1 MEICIHLIVIYLM
14 YKNIIMINLKKEP
27 VYNVYKFK
35 DGDALASKKSI
46 KFFKEELEAKLVASN
61 LSFDEACMI
70 ENAIRDINPDCF
82 K

>member
-1 MEICIHLIVIYLM
+1 
-14 YKNIIMINLKKEP
+14 MINLKKLKEP

-46 KFFKEELEAKLVASN
+46 EYFKSELEAKLVASN
-61 LSFDEACMI
+61 LSFDEACQL
-70 ENAIRDINPDCF
+70 ENAIRVNIPDCS

>member
-1 MEICIHLIVIYLM
+1 
-14 YKNIIMINLKKEP
+14 MINLKKLKEP

-46 KFFKEELEAKLVASN
+46 RYFKKELEAKLVASN
-61 LSFDEACMI
+61 LSFDEACQL
-70 ENAIRDINPDCF
+70 ENTIRDINPDCF